1 MLAPSDIEELQG
13 KNSRYAVVIGVAKR
27 ARQIAEEAEENKEI
41 LVEKPVDLA
50 VQDFMA
56 NKFEIVEPDP
66 ADYVDGFVSVN
77 ADIFVADPTGEL
89 SDDEEGEDYEDDED
103 VDYEEEV

>member
-1 MLAPSDIEELQG
+1 MLKPSENMIRTPHRSQYSL
-13 KNSRYAVVIGVAKR
+13 VIAVAKR
-27 ARQIAEEAEENKEI
+27 AREIADEAEMNKEI

-56 NKFEIVEPDP
+56 NKFEIIEPDP
-66 ADYVDGFVSVN
+66 ADYVDGFVAVN
-77 ADIFVADPTGEL
+77 TDIFVADPTGEL
-89 SDDEEGEDYEDDED
+89 SDEEEESEYEDDED